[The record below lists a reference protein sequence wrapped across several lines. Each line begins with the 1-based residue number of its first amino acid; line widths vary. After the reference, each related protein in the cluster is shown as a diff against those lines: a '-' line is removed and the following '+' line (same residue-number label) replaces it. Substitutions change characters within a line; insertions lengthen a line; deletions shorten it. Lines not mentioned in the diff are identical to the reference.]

1 MGGSELVFLLDKL
14 TNVSLSITLICSF
27 SQSWPCK
34 CAKILVET
42 HQVRN
47 FTALL
52 EGSDSVML
60 GSQNIYL
67 HLCFIG
73 LCLDKGGKMKN
84 DFEVTMKDRKDRVL
98 QVSWIRILGE
108 LLMVFPALDLQHVW
122 KHYCF
127 VKHRL
132 PLLQGNTKIH
142 PTSFLQYAQ
151 SSQITFNQRDVDSA

>member
-1 MGGSELVFLLDKL
+1 MNHFLSCRFHLPALGIKREQRGKAMGGSELVFLLDKL

-60 GSQNIYL
+60 GS
-67 HLCFIG
+67 
-73 LCLDKGGKMKN
+73 
-84 DFEVTMKDRKDRVL
+84 
-98 QVSWIRILGE
+98 
-108 LLMVFPALDLQHVW
+108 
-122 KHYCF
+122 
-127 VKHRL
+127 
-132 PLLQGNTKIH
+132 
-142 PTSFLQYAQ
+142 
-151 SSQITFNQRDVDSA
+151 